1 MRCGKIIYPN
11 ATVAHNAMYAKKKE
25 GTKVNYYFCEYCNG
39 YHLTSM
45 TQAQQ
50 KEFKKSVKKAHELQ
64 KRKLKEIELG
74 PFAELHDNWKELQK
88 FKLDYDKYLVELE
101 KAVKEMKE

>member
-1 MRCGKIIYPN
+1 MRCGKIIYPD
-11 ATVAHNAMYAKKKE
+11 ATMAHNAMYAKRRE

-64 KRKLKEIELG
+64 KKKLKEIELG

-88 FKLDYDKYLVELE
+88 LKIEIIKNNEELDK
-101 KAVKEMKE
+101 KVKEMLK

>member
-1 MRCGKIIYPN
+1 MRCGKIIYPD
-11 ATVAHNAMYAKKKE
+11 ATMAHNAMYAKKRE
-25 GTKVNYYFCEYCNG
+25 GTKVNSYFCEYCNG

-64 KRKLKEIELG
+64 KKKLKEIELG
-74 PFAELHDNWKELQK
+74 PFAELHDSWKELQK
-88 FKLDYDKYLVELE
+88 LKLEIIKNNEEIDK
-101 KAVKEMKE
+101 KVKEMLK

>member
-1 MRCGKIIYPN
+1 MRCGKIIYPD
-11 ATVAHNAMYAKKKE
+11 ATMAHNAMYAKKRE

-50 KEFKKSVKKAHELQ
+50 KQFKKSVKKAHELQ
-64 KRKLKEIELG
+64 KKKLKEIELG

-88 FKLDYDKYLVELE
+88 LKIEIIKNNEELDK
-101 KAVKEMKE
+101 KVKEMLK

>member
-1 MRCGKIIYPN
+1 MRCGKIIYPD
-11 ATVAHNAMYAKKKE
+11 ATMAHKAMYAKRKE
-25 GTKVNYYFCEYCNG
+25 GTKLNYYFCEYCNG

-64 KRKLKEIELG
+64 KKKLKEIELG
-74 PFAELHDNWKELQK
+74 PFSELHDSWKQLQK
-88 FKLDYDKYLVELE
+88 LKSEINKNNEELNRL
-101 KAVKEMKE
+101 VKEMLE

>member
-1 MRCGKIIYPN
+1 MRCGKIIYPD
-11 ATVAHNAMYAKKKE
+11 ATMAHNAMYAKKRE

-64 KRKLKEIELG
+64 KKKLKEIELG
-74 PFAELHDNWKELQK
+74 PFAELHDSWKELQK
-88 FKLDYDKYLVELE
+88 LKLEIIKNNEEIDK
-101 KAVKEMKE
+101 KVKEMLK